1 MQALVV
7 DKNGVLYAATNPDG
21 KVYRI
26 ERLASHGGQAETEPA
41 KIKAGQ
47 RILLPRYISIPAR
60 NTYGTW
66 LSTTPAT
73 CTSPPAIMAKSF
85 G

>member
-26 ERLASHGGQAETEPA
+26 ERVATFGEPHP
-41 KIKAGQ
+41 G
-47 RILLPRYISIPAR
+47 R
-60 NTYGTW
+60 
-66 LSTTPAT
+66 
-73 CTSPPAIMAKSF
+73 
-85 G
+85 